1 MRKDILIPLKSS
13 VSLSRGGLVVLLTVA
28 ALVAPHPAAAR
39 AQAGEAITSDSVDIH
54 IEPDGSILVSERIVY
69 DFGSSQ
75 RHGIVRDIVDRLTYD
90 SRSDRVYPIDRVAVS
105 ASAGTPAGFEI
116 RHEGNLFRIRVGDPN
131 TTVTGSHGYTISYR
145 VRGAL
150 NAFSDHDEL
159 YWNATGNEWPV
170 PIERAKVRV
179 FSPADIL
186 RVACFAGPTG
196 SNLSCADSRSVGA
209 RAVFGD
215 SGLDA
220 DEGLTIVVGIP
231 TGVVPA
237 PKPILEER
245 WSLQAAFELTPVTGS
260 LAGGLL
266 LILFLGIGR
275 LLWARGRDRRTL
287 GSPVDTAFAT
297 PGVADQPVPLFEH
310 GATPVEYAP
319 PEDIRPGQVGTLV
332 DETANPLDATATI
345 IDLAVRGYLRI
356 EEIPKKGLFG
366 KTDWHMVRLKASDG
380 DLITYESSLLDGLFK
395 DGDEVSLSELRRH
408 FSARL
413 VQVENE
419 LYDDAASRGWFAAR
433 PDKVR
438 QQWFVRG
445 WLVFF
450 AGAGLVY
457 LAAKGSHLALIP
469 VPIALAGLLLAGGA
483 HWMPR
488 RTAKGTGMVR
498 RVLGFR
504 TYIETAESQEAKFQ
518 ERENIFSKYLPYAI
532 VFGCTEKWAR
542 AFAHLD
548 DQQLDTGGWYVGS
561 SAFTIASFASSIDG
575 FSVATAG
582 TIAATPA
589 GSGSSGFG
597 GGGFSGGGGGGGG
610 GGSW

>member
-1 MRKDILIPLKSS
+1 LNTS
-13 VSLSRGGLVVLLTVA
+13 VAFSRGGALLVLLTAA
-28 ALVAPHPAAAR
+28 ALVALPPAAAN
-39 AQAGEAITSDSVDIH
+39 AQTGEAITSDTVDIH
-54 IEPDGSILVSERIVY
+54 IEPNGSILVAEHIAY
-69 DFGSSQ
+69 DFGASE
-75 RHGIVRDIVDRLTYD
+75 RHGIFRDIVDRLTYD
-90 SRSDRVYPIDRVAVS
+90 NRSDRVYPIDRVSVR

-116 RHEGNLFRIRVGDPN
+116 LHEGNLFRIKVGDPN
-131 TTVTGSHGYTISYR
+131 TTITGTHTYTIAYR
-145 VRGAL
+145 LRGAL

-159 YWNATGNEWPV
+159 YWNATGNQWPV
-170 PIERAKVRV
+170 PIEQATVRV
-179 FSPADIL
+179 FAPTDIL
-186 RVACFAGPTG
+186 RVACFAGSAG
-196 SNLSCADSRSVGA
+196 SSLPCADSRVLGG
-209 RAVFGD
+209 RAVFGET
-215 SGLDA
+215 GLGPDQ
-220 DEGLTIVVGIP
+220 GVTIVVGIP
-231 TGVVPA
+231 TGVVPG
-237 PKPILEER
+237 PRPILQER
-245 WSLQAAFELTPVTGS
+245 WSLQTAFELTPLTGS

-266 LILFLGIGR
+266 LILILGIGR
-275 LLWARGRDRRTL
+275 LLWAKGRDRRTL
-287 GSPVDTAFAT
+287 GSPVDAAFVT
-297 PGVADQPVPLFEH
+297 PGVPDQPVPLFER

-366 KTDWHMVRLKASDG
+366 KTDWHLIRLKAADA
-380 DLITYESSLLDGLFK
+380 DLITYESSLLNGLFE
-395 DGDEVSLSELRRH
+395 DGDEVTLSALRQH
-408 FSARL
+408 FAARL
-413 VQVENE
+413 QRVENE
-419 LYDDAASRGWFAAR
+419 LYDDVVSRGWFAAR

-438 QQWFVRG
+438 RRWAGRG
-445 WLVFF
+445 WILFL
-450 AGAGLVY
+450 AGAGLVFV
-457 LAAKGSHLALIP
+457 AARGSHLALVP
-469 VPIALAGLLLAGGA
+469 VPIALAGLLLVRGA

-504 TYIETAESQEAKFQ
+504 TYIETAESREAKFQ

-542 AFAHLD
+542 AFAHLG

-561 SAFTIASFASSIDG
+561 NVFTIAALSSSIDS

-582 TIAATPA
+582 TIASTPA